1 MRSPP
6 STGSCAHSVP
16 AGIATI
22 AERLLLKYP
31 TARFAST
38 DDLVAALGNTP
49 AGGTQSSAVNARAA
63 GSEDSAPA
71 SKRARGIARPVAWL
85 VAARLMIAVGSTLRN
100 KLAAATEDPRLSLLV
115 GYVDNT
121 TRDPSLEWLRIGGVE
136 LLARE
141 AGTAGVGSILR
152 VGTTRASCDSGRTP
166 TRNSIRSA
174 TPPRRRSRVW
184 IAATSRRCA

>member
-1 MRSPP
+1 MSSPP
-6 STGSCAHSVP
+6 VWLNAFCDA
-16 AGIATI
+16 I
-22 AERLLLKYP
+22 AERPLEKDP
-31 TARFAST
+31 TARFASA

-49 AGGTQSSAVNARAA
+49 AGGTQSGAVNARAA
-63 GSEDSAPA
+63 GSGDSAPA

-85 VAARLMIAVGSTLRN
+85 VAALLMIAVGSTLRN
-100 KLAAATEDPRLSLLV
+100 KLATAKEDPRRSLLV
-115 GYVDNT
+115 GCFENT

-136 LLARE
+136 LLARSL
-141 AGTAGVGSILR
+141 ARWTDLR

-166 TRNSIRSA
+166 TRSSIRSA